1 MSVTALFYIPQKG
14 YSLIKKQGIPVIP
27 NIRWSDEK
35 SFEYCFLGVPKHSI
49 VSKSTHG
56 CIRSSTQKEMFK
68 QLEPAAVI
76 VHGFMPFNDY
86 LDSTLFYR
94 FPSEFEAAH
103 IKGE

>member
-1 MSVTALFYIPQKG
+1 
-14 YSLIKKQGIPVIP
+14 
-27 NIRWSDEK
+27 
-35 SFEYCFLGVPKHSI
+35 
-49 VSKSTHG
+49 
-56 CIRSSTQKEMFK
+56 MFK